1 MKRLTRWFTIALVA
15 VSVAAVA
22 GCGSSS
28 SDSPGGDATAGGE
41 PKAGGTVRAAL
52 GGDPQTLDMSMA
64 GGLTRI
70 TMQHVFES
78 LFALDSQLRPQP
90 MLADSYTVSDDGLTY
105 TIKLRTGIKFHDGS
119 TMTAADVKA
128 SFDRWLAVS
137 PNSKNV
143 KRQVKSSETTDDST
157 FVITLSS
164 VRSTLISDLAWIQ
177 GPFVIIPAS
186 LAQAAGDKPL
196 APDQIVG
203 TGPYKLESY
212 NPGRNLTLARFDGYQ
227 SRTDEGSGRAG
238 AKHAYLDK
246 IAYSFVTDS
255 QQRLNGLKT
264 GQYDWVQTVDTDQLS
279 SLARDSSFV
288 VEPATDRNLNVMFLN
303 GTEVSVFHSLQAR
316 QAVNAAIDKQEIAKA
331 MFGPENLW
339 APLTGALVSPSVPD
353 VHSEAGLNLW
363 SEHDT
368 EKAKSLFAGA
378 GLSRPIKILTTKTYP
393 YMYQWAVAIQGQ
405 LDAIG
410 VKADIEVLDYPS
422 MVGKAVD
429 DPGSWDMMTTY
440 SLASYGNVAQVEWLN
455 GSLEPYGAFPTQDY
469 KTGVDD
475 LLAKYVVA
483 KDQTEA
489 HQYVDQLQQ
498 LFYDTMPALVLG
510 EVSDVNP
517 HSKKLTLG
525 TSYTNIFWN
534 ASLSGDR

>member
-1 MKRLTRWFTIALVA
+1 MSIA
-15 VSVAAVA
+15 AAA

-28 SDSPGGDATAGGE
+28 SEGGNATATGE
-41 PKAGGTVRAAL
+41 PKTGGTVRAAL

-78 LFALDSQLRPQP
+78 LFALDAQLRPQP

-105 TIKLRTGIKFHDGS
+105 TIKLRTGVKFHDGS
-119 TMTAADVKA
+119 TMTATDVKA
-128 SFDRWLAVS
+128 SFDRWIAVS

-143 KRQVKSSETTDDST
+143 KGNVKSSEATDDST
-157 FVITLSS
+157 FVITLNS

-186 LAQAAGDKPL
+186 VATAAGTKPI
-196 APDQIVG
+196 APDRIVG
-203 TGPYKLESY
+203 TGPYKMESY

-227 SRTDEGSGRAG
+227 GRTENPSGRAG

-246 IAYSFVTDS
+246 IVYSFVTDS

-264 GQYDWVQTVDTDQLS
+264 SQYDWVQTVDADQLQ
-279 SLARDSSFV
+279 SLANDRSFV
-288 VEPATDRNLNVMFLN
+288 VEPATDRNLNVVFLN
-303 GTEVSVFHSLQAR
+303 GAEGSVFHSLQAR
-316 QAVNAAIDKQEIAKA
+316 QAVNAAIDKPAIAKA

-339 APLTGALVSPSVPD
+339 SPLTGALVSPSVPD

-363 SEHDT
+363 SEHNT
-368 EKAKSLFAGA
+368 EKAKSLLAA
-378 GLSRPIKILTTKTYP
+378 GLNRPIKILTTKTYP
-393 YMYQWAVAIQGQ
+393 YMYQWAVAVQGQ
-405 LDAIG
+405 LSAIG

-429 DPGSWDMMTTY
+429 DPKSWDMMTTY
-440 SLASYGNVAQVEWLN
+440 TLASFGNVAQVEWFN
-455 GSLEPYGAFPTQDY
+455 GSLAPYGAFPTQEY
-469 KTGVDD
+469 KTGVNE

-483 KDQTEA
+483 KDQTTA

-517 HSKKLTLG
+517 HSRKLVLG

-534 ASLSGDR
+534 ASLRG